1 MRVRRE
7 LALLLDRK
15 GLVDLSEGNLTED
28 EPFMLVAWSC
38 CIVGCFNN

>member
-15 GLVDLSEGNLTED
+15 GLVDLSEGYLAVG
-28 EPFMLVAWSC
+28 EPLVLVAWSC
-38 CIVGCFNN
+38 CIVGCCNN